1 MAANG
6 GLAGSSESD
15 ARDQG
20 DECLQQ
26 PASSSQTMNERHL
39 RIVYSADGPGGF
51 SRAAPRQQSRRP
63 AHASP
68 ASGEPPQSGGMLDR
82 SIQGQIGRM
91 LRDVFSDVASE
102 PVPTRFIEL
111 LEALGTQEEQK

>member
-1 MAANG
+1 
-6 GLAGSSESD
+6 
-15 ARDQG
+15 
-20 DECLQQ
+20 
-26 PASSSQTMNERHL
+26 
-39 RIVYSADGPGGF
+39 
-51 SRAAPRQQSRRP
+51 
-63 AHASP
+63 
-68 ASGEPPQSGGMLDR
+68 MLDR